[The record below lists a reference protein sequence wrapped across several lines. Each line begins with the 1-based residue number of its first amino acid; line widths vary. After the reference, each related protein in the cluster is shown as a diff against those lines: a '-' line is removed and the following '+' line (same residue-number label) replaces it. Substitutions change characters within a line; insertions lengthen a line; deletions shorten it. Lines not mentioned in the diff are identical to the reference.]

1 MKKQNKN
8 FLYNIAYQLLTFII
22 PLILTPYISRVL
34 GSSNIGIYSYTYS
47 IVNYFM
53 LFTMLGINNYGS
65 REIAKCKN
73 RQERSRKF
81 VSIRRLQLSCG
92 LIAAIVYAVL
102 LLAYNYEHKEIMAIN
117 SIFLLSAILDI
128 NWFYFG
134 IEKFKLT
141 TTRNMIIKILSVGLI
156 FLFVKQDNQLWLY
169 SLILSSST
177 IISQIY
183 MWLFIKKEID
193 FVKVSKEEV
202 LAHLKP
208 CLVFFIPVI
217 SYSIYRVMDKTM
229 IGAIVES
236 SELGN
241 YENAE
246 KIISI
251 PISLVTALGTVML
264 PHMSKKN
271 NSEIKEGIYETF
283 KLSAFF
289 TIPSAIALAI
299 IAQDFSTLFFGDDF
313 DKAGTIIQ
321 ALVCTIVFS
330 GIANVIRTNFL
341 IPLKKDKI
349 YVVSTIIGA
358 ALNLVLN
365 IIFIPMFG
373 AYGACIGTIVA
384 EFSLMLYQAINTA
397 RDISYMMVI
406 RIYSRS
412 LLTAIIMGGAM
423 WILSLMSL
431 QALTRIIIQLIAG
444 ALVYC
449 LLNINFILV
458 DFLNRKKK
466 PEVITGDSNDK
477 KQFRK

>member
-8 FLYNIAYQLLTFII
+8 FVYNIAYQLLTFII

-34 GSSNIGIYSYTYS
+34 GSSNIGIYSYAYS

-73 RQERSRKF
+73 REERSRRF
-81 VSIRRLQLSCG
+81 ASIRKLQLSCG
-92 LIAAIVYAVL
+92 LIAAVVYASL
-102 LLAYNYEHKEIMAIN
+102 LLIYDYDHKEIMAIN

-169 SLILSSST
+169 ALILSTAT

-183 MWLFIKKEID
+183 MWLFIRKEVDLI
-193 FVKVSKEEV
+193 KISKEEV
-202 LAHLKP
+202 LVHLKP
-208 CLVFFIPVI
+208 CLIFFIPVI

-229 IGAIVES
+229 IGVIVES

-246 KIISI
+246 KIVSI

-271 NSEIKEGIYETF
+271 NSEIKEGIYDTF

-299 IAQDFSTLFFGDDF
+299 IAQDFSAVFFGSDF
-313 DKAGTIIQ
+313 DKAGAIIQ
-321 ALVCTIVFS
+321 ALAFTIVFS

-349 YVVSTIIGA
+349 YVTSTIIGA
-358 ALNLVLN
+358 VLNLILN
-365 IIFIPMFG
+365 IIFIPILG

-397 RDISYMMVI
+397 KDLQYSKVLK
-406 RIYSRS
+406 IYSKY
-412 LLTAIIMGGAM
+412 LLTALVMGGVMFGISFA
-423 WILSLMSL
+423 SLETL
-431 QALTRIIIQLIAG
+431 VKIVVQLASG
-444 ALVYC
+444 TTVYC
-449 LLNINFILV
+449 LLNANFILV
-458 DFLNRKKK
+458 DFLGRKPLIGASK
-466 PEVITGDSNDK
+466 
-477 KQFRK
+477 R